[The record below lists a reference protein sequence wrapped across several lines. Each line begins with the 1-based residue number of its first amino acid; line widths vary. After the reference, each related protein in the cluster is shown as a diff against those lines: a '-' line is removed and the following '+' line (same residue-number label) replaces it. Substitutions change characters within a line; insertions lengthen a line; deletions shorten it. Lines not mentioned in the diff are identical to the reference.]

1 MRRAAWVMT
10 GLMATAAPTAMAAA
24 QDAPAAAPQEDAPAP
39 PDAGSDMAEEFEGE
53 EVVVTGQLRGAV
65 PGDVKPELMLDP
77 ADIRAYGAS
86 NVGELI
92 EQLAP
97 QLGSGAGRGGEQPVI
112 LLSGRRSSFNEVR
125 QLPPEAIERMD
136 ILPEEAALRY
146 GYGATQKV
154 INFVLRRR
162 FQAIT
167 AELQGETPTAGGNA
181 GVDAELGIL
190 KLNRDGRVQLNVE
203 YEENSGI
210 LESERGV
217 SRSSSSLF
225 DTRGNITG
233 FDDGEIDPAL
243 SAAVGMPVT
252 VAGVPAGAAQGPQG
266 LDAFAANANRANV
279 NGPSAYRTL
288 VSPQRELV
296 IGGVVSRTLSPTIRA
311 TANVRVEARQSE
323 SLLGL
328 PTATLELPTG
338 NPYSPFGTDVRLL
351 RALDNLGPLKRSD
364 DRKNVQGQFTINGDS
379 SPWSSKWN
387 WSVTGDYNRNWSETH
402 TTTGVDVSRAQAL
415 LDANDPA
422 FNPFAPVPLS
432 TLAILP
438 SDISRSE
445 SSRAQVDMLTN
456 GPLFRLPA
464 GEVNTSLR
472 VAGSVSDFSSDSFR
486 AGAFRAGEISRDI
499 ATARG
504 NISVPIASRNAG
516 VLSALGNLSLN
527 ANFQV
532 EHLSDFGRLTGS
544 GYGLNWSPINAVRLI
559 ASWSF
564 DRSAPEPGQLGDPVI
579 TTPNVRTFDYVRGE
593 TVDITRITGG
603 NPLLRA
609 DRSHV
614 MRLGADIRPF
624 TDIDLSFNASYA
636 RRSFRDETKTFPGAT
651 AEIEAAFPER
661 FVRDGS
667 GRLLSIDARPVNY
680 SSSQRS
686 QLSWGFNFGI
696 SLPSPAQKRRQAEF
710 AAFREAMAESRRTGE
725 PLPPEMAARADEFR
739 RMGQQSVFGGN
750 QRGRQGEGQGQG
762 ERRRAGEEQREG
774 RGPGPGA
781 GPGGGRRFGGPG
793 GGGGGRRFGGGG
805 GGGNRLNLSVRH
817 TWVLED
823 KAVIRPGLPE
833 IDNLNGETTRPAHTV
848 EARSNLRFDWLRASM
863 IGNWRSASQRTT
875 GPLGSTSRLDYGS
888 LATLN
893 FEIGIRPADYRD
905 LGRKHP
911 WLRNTQI
918 ELGVVNLFDAR
929 QRVTDENGL
938 TPAAFAP
945 NILDPTGR
953 VVRLSIRKQ
962 LF

>member
-1 MRRAAWVMT
+1 MRRAAWMVT
-10 GLMATAAPTAMAAA
+10 GLIATVAPTAMAAA
-24 QDAPAAAPQEDAPAP
+24 QQAPASAQEGTPPAP
-39 PDAGSDMAEEFEGE
+39 DASGDVGEEIEGE

-65 PGDVKPELMLDP
+65 PGDVKPEVILNP

-112 LLSGRRSSFNEVR
+112 LLSGRRSSLNEVR

-167 AELQGETPTAGGNA
+167 AEIQGETPTAGGNS
-181 GVDAELGIL
+181 GVDAEMSIL
-190 KLNRDGRVQLNVE
+190 KLNRDGRVQINVE
-203 YEENSGI
+203 YDQNSGI

-217 SRSSSSLF
+217 SRSSTSLF

-233 FDDGEIDPAL
+233 FNGGEIDPAL
-243 SAAVGMPVT
+243 SAAAGTLVT
-252 VAGVPAGAAQGPQG
+252 VAGVPDGAAGGPQSLG
-266 LDAFAANANRANV
+266 AFAANANRANV

-296 IGGVVSRTLSPTIRA
+296 IGGLVSRTLSPTVRA
-311 TANVRVEARQSE
+311 TANVRLEARQSE

-338 NPYSPFGTDVRLL
+338 NPFSPFTTDVQLL
-351 RALDNLGPLKRSD
+351 RYLDNLGPLTRSD
-364 DRKNVQGQFTINGDS
+364 DRKNLQGQFSINGDG

-402 TTTGVDVSRAQAL
+402 TTRGVDVRGAQAL
-415 LDANDPA
+415 LDAGDPA
-422 FNPFAPVPLS
+422 FNPFAPLPLS
-432 TLAILP
+432 ALAIRP

-456 GPLFRLPA
+456 GALFRMPA

-472 VAGSVSDFSSDSFR
+472 VAGSMSDLSSSSLRSGVFR
-486 AGAFRAGEISRDI
+486 AGDISRDI

-504 NISVPIASRNAG
+504 NISVPIANRNAG
-516 VLSALGNLSLN
+516 VLSALGNLSVT
-527 ANFQV
+527 ANFEV
-532 EHLSDFGRLTGS
+532 NHLSDFGRLTAS
-544 GYGLNWSPINAVRLI
+544 GYGVNWNPINEIRLI
-559 ASWSF
+559 ANWTF

-609 DRSHV
+609 DRSRV
-614 MRLGADIRPF
+614 MRLGAQIRPLS
-624 TDIDLSFNASYA
+624 DVDLSIDASYT
-636 RRSFRDETKTFPGAT
+636 RRRFRDETQNFPGAT
-651 AEIEAAFPER
+651 AETEAAFPER

-686 QLSWGFNFGI
+686 QFSWGINFGV

-725 PLPPEMAARADEFR
+725 PLPPEMVARADEFR

-750 QRGRQGEGQGQG
+750 QRGRQAEGQRQDQGQRAGEGQG
-762 ERRRAGEEQREG
+762 ES

-781 GPGGGRRFGGPG
+781 GRGGGRFGGPG
-793 GGGGGRRFGGGG
+793 GGGGRFGGGGGG

-817 TWVLED
+817 TWLIED
-823 KAVIRPGLPE
+823 KAVIRPGLPA
-833 IDNLNGETTRPAHTV
+833 IDRLNGETTRPAHLV

-863 IGNWRSASQRTT
+863 IGNWRSASQRTI
-875 GPLGSTSRLDYGS
+875 GPLGSTSRLDYAS

-893 FEIGIRPADYRD
+893 LEVGIRPADYRD
-905 LGRKHP
+905 LGRKHL
-911 WLRNTQI
+911 WLRNTQV

-929 QRVTDENGL
+929 QRVTDENGV

>member
-1 MRRAAWVMT
+1 MRRVAW
-10 GLMATAAPTAMAAA
+10 LMAGWMATV
-24 QDAPAAAPQEDAPAP
+24 APAALAAQSAAPATPPAANQDDGSDGSSSIEDA
-39 PDAGSDMAEEFEGE
+39 E

-65 PGDVKPELMLDP
+65 PGDVKPELILNP

-112 LLSGRRSSFNEVR
+112 LLSGRRASFNEVR

-136 ILPEEAALRY
+136 VLPEEAALRY
-146 GYGATQKV
+146 GYSATQKV
-154 INFVLRRR
+154 INFVLRPR
-162 FQAIT
+162 FQVIT
-167 AELQGETPTAGGNA
+167 AELQGKTPTAGGNS
-181 GVDAELGIL
+181 GTDAEMSIL
-190 KLNRDGRVQLNVE
+190 KLNRNGRVQLNVE
-203 YEENSGI
+203 FEQNSGI

-217 SRSSSSLF
+217 SRLSSSLF
-225 DTRGNITG
+225 DMRGNIIG
-233 FDDGEIDPAL
+233 FGGGEIDPAL
-243 SAAVGMPVT
+243 STAAGTLVT
-252 VAGVPAGAAQGPQG
+252 VAGVPGGAASAAPG
-266 LDAFAANANRANV
+266 LDAFATNANRPNV
-279 NGPSAYRTL
+279 GGPSAYRTL
-288 VSPQRELV
+288 VSPQRQLV
-296 IGGVVSRTLSPTIRA
+296 IGGLYSRTLSPTVRA
-311 TANVRVEARQSE
+311 TANVRLETRQSE

-328 PTATLELPTG
+328 PTATLELPAG
-338 NPYSPFGTDVRLL
+338 NPYSPFTRDVQLL
-351 RALDNLGPLKRSD
+351 RYLDNLAPLKRSD
-364 DRKNVQGQFTINGDS
+364 DRQTLQGQFTINGDG

-387 WSVTGDYNRNWSETH
+387 WSVTGDYNRNWSETY
-402 TTTGVDVSRAQAL
+402 TMTGVDVRGAQDL
-415 LDANDPA
+415 LDARDPT
-422 FNPFAPVPLS
+422 FNPFATLPLS
-432 TLAILP
+432 ALAVLP

-445 SSRAQVDMLTN
+445 SSRAQIDMLTN

-464 GEVNTSLR
+464 GEVQTSLR
-472 VAGSVSDFSSDSFR
+472 VAGNMSDLSSDSFR
-486 AGAFRAGEISRDI
+486 AGVFRAGEISRDV

-504 NISVPIASRNAG
+504 NISVPIANRNAG
-516 VLSALGNLSLN
+516 VLSAIGNLSVN

-544 GYGLNWSPINAVRLI
+544 GYGVNWTPINAIRLI
-559 ASWSF
+559 ASWTF
-564 DRSAPEPGQLGDPVI
+564 DRSPPEPGQLGDPVI

-609 DRSHV
+609 DRSRV
-614 MRLGADIRPF
+614 MRLGAQIRPF
-624 TDIDLSFNASYA
+624 TDIDLNIDASYA
-636 RRSFRDETKTFPGAT
+636 RRRFRDQTQTFPGAT

-686 QLSWGFNFGI
+686 QFSWGINFGI

-750 QRGRQGEGQGQG
+750 QRGRQGEGQGQ
-762 ERRRAGEEQREG
+762 RAGEGQREG
-774 RGPGPGA
+774 GGPRPAA
-781 GPGGGRRFGGPG
+781 GPGGGRSGGPG
-793 GGGGGRRFGGGG
+793 GGGGRFGGG

-817 TWVLED
+817 TWLIED
-823 KAVIRPGLPE
+823 KAVIRPGLPA
-833 IDNLNGETTRPAHTV
+833 IDRLNGETTRPAHSV
-848 EARSNLRFDWLRASM
+848 EARSNLRFDWLRSSM

-875 GPLGSTSRLDYGS
+875 GALGSASRLDFGS

-893 FEIGIRPADYRD
+893 LEVGVRPADYRD

-918 ELGVVNLFDAR
+918 ELGVVNLFNAR
-929 QRVTDENGL
+929 QRVVDQNGL

-945 NILDPTGR
+945 ALLDPTGR
-953 VVRLSIRKQ
+953 VIQLSIRKQ